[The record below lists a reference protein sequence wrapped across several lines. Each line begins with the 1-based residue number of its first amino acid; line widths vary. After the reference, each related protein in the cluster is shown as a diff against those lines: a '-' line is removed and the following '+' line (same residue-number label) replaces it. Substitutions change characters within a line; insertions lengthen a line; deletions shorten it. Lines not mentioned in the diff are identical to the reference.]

1 MEGTKKMINKNVEEA
16 LNSQLNKEVHSSYLY
31 LQMASYFSEKNLDG
45 FANWMKVQAQE
56 EHFHAMKFF
65 DYIINRGG
73 KVVLDSIE
81 KPESEYESILDVF
94 EKTLNHEVYVTSQ
107 INEVYQIA
115 ENEKDRATLSFL
127 KWFIDEQV
135 EEESTVE
142 NIIANIKL
150 VGCSSDAIFMMDREM
165 ANRVFTEP
173 TA

>member
-1 MEGTKKMINKNVEEA
+1 MINRNVEKA
-16 LNSQLNKEVHSSYLY
+16 LNSQLNKEFYSSYLY

-65 DYIINRGG
+65 DYIISRGG
-73 KVVLDSIE
+73 KVELETIE

-107 INEVYQIA
+107 INEVYQVA

-135 EEESTVE
+135 EEESTAE

-165 ANRVFTEP
+165 ANRVFTQP
-173 TA
+173 SS